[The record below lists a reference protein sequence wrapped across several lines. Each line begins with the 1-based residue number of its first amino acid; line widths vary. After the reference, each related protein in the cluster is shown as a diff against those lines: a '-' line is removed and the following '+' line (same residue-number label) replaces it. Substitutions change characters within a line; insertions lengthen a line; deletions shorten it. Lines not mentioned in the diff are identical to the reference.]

1 MGLSLPV
8 GDTKAAV
15 LVAEGLPPIST
26 KLLDKIR
33 RWEFVDL
40 SLLLHDPSS
49 KAEELLWQQ
58 KGQVMIVQSI
68 EQAQRRCKQITDI
81 FSWTKAFAIYCAALS
96 SAEETTKEESVG
108 LWSHLHLITQLSRD
122 LGGGLWLGY
131 DSDFREWAAAK
142 GVRKWGEI
150 NLSIYGKC
158 LAGRVTIQTQ
168 PSPISIAASP
178 KGQKR
183 SKPSSVCFDW
193 NFSGACTRGESSC
206 RFVHACYH
214 CNSSSHKAREC
225 RENSGK
231 VKKGKTVEMSTYAS

>member
-15 LVAEGLPPIST
+15 LVVEGLPPIST

-68 EQAQRRCKQITDI
+68 EQAQRRRKQITDI

-96 SAEETTKEESVG
+96 SAEETTLSVSG
-108 LWSHLHLITQLSRD
+108 LIC
-122 LGGGLWLGY
+122 
-131 DSDFREWAAAK
+131 
-142 GVRKWGEI
+142 I
-150 NLSIYGKC
+150 
-158 LAGRVTIQTQ
+158 
-168 PSPISIAASP
+168 
-178 KGQKR
+178 
-183 SKPSSVCFDW
+183 
-193 NFSGACTRGESSC
+193 
-206 RFVHACYH
+206 
-214 CNSSSHKAREC
+214 
-225 RENSGK
+225 
-231 VKKGKTVEMSTYAS
+231 